1 MSDPKKRLVTERDL
15 RAPEFR
21 DCEPRDL
28 EWRDDGKLARKD
40 RWERGLRS
48 IAVALQD
55 NGKIKHGEFE
65 ITDVVAAVRALC
77 KSQEAT

>member
-1 MSDPKKRLVTERDL
+1 MSDPKKRPVTERDL

-48 IAVALQD
+48 IAYMLQND
-55 NGKIKHGEFE
+55 DKLSRGEFE
-65 ITDVVAAVRALC
+65 IADVIAAVRTLVNPKDA
-77 KSQEAT
+77 Q